1 MRQKLGREASV
12 GGLSRR
18 NLPEQVVDLLG
29 YRIVRGDFAHTG
41 GLPTEPELV
50 AELGIGRN
58 VLREAI
64 KILVSKG
71 LIEVRPKSG
80 TRVRAK
86 AARGDRAGRR
96 ARGGTR
102 VRAKADWNVLD
113 PDVVAW
119 FSIDGTDL
127 RNAHDLVEFR
137 RIIEPKAAYLA
148 ALRASNED
156 IERIRI
162 ALSDLV
168 ACVGELAHVPAA
180 DITFHRSIYDASHNI
195 VLRHL
200 GSLLTSLFQNQV
212 LLTTAEPGS
221 FERGLP
227 LHRKVTEAIAR
238 RAPVQAEKYSR
249 QLVDMPYEDLSGR
262 LHPNDRGLL

>member
-1 MRQKLGREASV
+1 MRQKLSRQASV

-50 AELGIGRN
+50 AELGISRN

-64 KILVSKG
+64 KVLVSKG
-71 LIEVRPKSG
+71 LIEVRPKS
-80 TRVRAK
+80 
-86 AARGDRAGRR
+86 
-96 ARGGTR
+96 GTR

-162 ALSDLV
+162 ALAHLV
-168 ACVGELAHVPAA
+168 ACVGKLSHVPAA
-180 DITFHRSIYDASHNI
+180 DISFHRSIYDASHNI

-238 RAPVQAEKYSR
+238 RAPIQAEKYSR

-262 LHPNDRGLL
+262 LRPKDRGLL